1 MLRTTCK
8 DKNLFSELASFY
20 SKSDKDYAMHIISE
34 MMRNVKFSEK
44 KLFKAHSKV
53 RKPNELFPY
62 IGILQTLLLFPC
74 FHVATP
80 SHYPDSDLYKSISC
94 YKDTIYRFLKDGT
107 IDWRTILYNITYQLW
122 HRISI
127 QNKIDQ
133 VKEKQKLPVVFIAD
147 DSDVE
152 KTSYGTELVSMVFS
166 HARHKYIPGY
176 KHLSLAINDGKTLTN
191 LNIQLMRERKSNKEK
206 PYGMTEEQK
215 VLQFKENYPSDSAII
230 DRMSSAEEEKP
241 KVLEEMIKRKRIG
254 IHVLPQKN

>member
-1 MLRTTCK
+1 M
-8 DKNLFSELASFY
+8 
-20 SKSDKDYAMHIISE
+20 
-34 MMRNVKFSEK
+34 
-44 KLFKAHSKV
+44 
-53 RKPNELFPY
+53 
-62 IGILQTLLLFPC
+62 LLFPC

-80 SHYPDSDLYKSISC
+80 SHYPDSDLYKLISS
-94 YKDTIYRFLKDGT
+94 YKDTIYRLLKDGT

-133 VKEKQKLPVVFIAD
+133 VEEKQKLPVVFIAD

-166 HARHKYIPGY
+166 HAQHKYIPGY

-191 LNIQLMRERKSNKEK
+191 IDVQLMRESKSNKEK

-254 IHVLPQKN
+254 IHVLS